1 MNSVI
6 YTAYHRTPIGHI
18 QITFSAHG
26 LRELTLVQKPV
37 KSTSQNRELAEIY
50 FTQLDQYFSGERK
63 YFDVKLDLHHLPLFH
78 QDVLKMIASIPYG
91 KTRSYKQLAS
101 VLGKPKASR
110 AVGRASHNNPIPII
124 IPCHRVIGN
133 DGKLTGYAYGVD
145 MKRELLEMENPDAY
159 RHQMAL
165 FEVLVK

>member
-6 YTAYHRTPIGHI
+6 YTAYHKTPIGHI
-18 QITFSAHG
+18 KITFSAQG
-26 LRELTLVQKPV
+26 LRELTLVQKPE
-37 KSTSQNRELAEIY
+37 KSATQNIELARIY
-50 FTQLDQYFSGERK
+50 IAQLDEYFSGQRK

-78 QDVLKMIASIPYG
+78 QDVLKMISSIPYG

-133 DGKLTGYAYGVD
+133 DGKLTGYAYGLD

-159 RHQMAL
+159 KHQMAL
-165 FEVLVK
+165 FEVLV